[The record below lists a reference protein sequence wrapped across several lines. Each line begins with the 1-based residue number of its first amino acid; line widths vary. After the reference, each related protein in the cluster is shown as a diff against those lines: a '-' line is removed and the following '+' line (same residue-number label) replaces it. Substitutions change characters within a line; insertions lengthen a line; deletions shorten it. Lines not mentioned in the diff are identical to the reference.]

1 MDDQATL
8 AIAELRAENA
18 RLRSALNEQ
27 AGSRARIVSA
37 SDDELRRI
45 ERNLH
50 DGAQQRLVTLALRLR
65 QIGDQ
70 ADGQDGL
77 GQMISDAREELA
89 LATEELREL
98 ARGLHPAI
106 LTTDGLPGGLEDLAF
121 RSPLPVELVCPEQR
135 YPEDIEATA
144 YFLVS
149 EALTNAAKHARA
161 TLARVERVTPGR
173 RAPDRD
179 HRRRRGGR
187 KRERQRAAC
196 SGWWIGSRRWEAR
209 SGSTAQPE
217 PARASPRS
225 CRATRAW
232 AGREPD
238 SGLALMS
245 RRPAAR
251 DLPRCPPPS

>member
-1 MDDQATL
+1 MDDQAGL

-77 GQMISDAREELA
+77 EQMIRDAREELA

-106 LTTDGLPGGLEDLAF
+106 LTTDGLPGGLEDLAV

-135 YPEDIEATA
+135 YPEEIEATA

-161 TLARVERVTPGR
+161 SLAQVSVSC
-173 RAPDRD
+173 RD
-179 HRRRRGGR
+179 GVLRIEITDDGAGGANASGRGGLLGLVDR
-187 KRERQRAAC
+187 VAAV
-196 SGWWIGSRRWEAR
+196 GGTLWIDSPPGAGTSL
-209 SGSTAQPE
+209 TAELPCE
-217 PARASPRS
+217 P
-225 CRATRAW
+225 TG
-232 AGREPD
+232 AGRP
-238 SGLALMS
+238 
-245 RRPAAR
+245 
-251 DLPRCPPPS
+251 